1 MGPDGGG
8 ADADA
13 AVTEADVF
21 EQNAGYQAAYSR
33 LAAPEGA
40 AEDPVAGVGDV
51 EAFVG
56 AALVRAVREDAAL
69 GARVRAGD
77 AAFVERLAAAG
88 YVV

>member
-56 AALVRAVREDAAL
+56 AALVRAVR
-69 GARVRAGD
+69 AGD